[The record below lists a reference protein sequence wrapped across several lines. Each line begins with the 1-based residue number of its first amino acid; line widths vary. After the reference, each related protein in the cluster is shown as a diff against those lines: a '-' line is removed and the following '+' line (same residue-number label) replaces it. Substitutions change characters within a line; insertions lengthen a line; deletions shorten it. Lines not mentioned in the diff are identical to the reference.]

1 MTLSFLSQEGSVFLG
16 AYMFDSIWANGT
28 SEQTGSSW
36 TGSLHFGRQ
45 CKLIIKSVL
54 SGVIQIW
61 IPFPALPFN

>member
-36 TGSLHFGRQ
+36 TVVCILEGS
-45 CKLIIKSVL
+45 V
-54 SGVIQIW
+54 
-61 IPFPALPFN
+61 N